1 MKYKHLVF
9 IFAATIMTNV
19 AQAEGRI
26 DAVGAHNEATQAA
39 VATAAAA
46 DEGREFDMFRF
57 SQRMEKI
64 DFIRSTM
71 ALPADQEKKF
81 MDIYYIYDI
90 ELKKLHN
97 NRLEIIKDFA
107 AKFNNMTNADANSL
121 SKRFFEFRKQRNA
134 LLEKYHAKVAKAL
147 TPVIAARFVQ
157 VESLSQAVTDVKIGS
172 SLPIMPKQ

>member
-1 MKYKHLVF
+1 MKYKHIAL
-9 IFAATIMTNV
+9 IFAATIMTNA
-19 AQAEGRI
+19 AQAAERI

-64 DFIRSTM
+64 DFVRSAM

-97 NRLEIIKDFA
+97 KRLEMIKDYA
-107 AKFNNMTNADANSL
+107 AKFENMTNADAANL
-121 SKRFFEFRKQRNA
+121 SKRFFEFRKQRTA

-147 TPVIAARFVQ
+147 TPVIAARFGQ
-157 VESLSQAVTDVKIGS
+157 VESLSQATTDVKIGS